1 MKQLK
6 NISISENKEQL
17 SFKTFLFYYLLSTDF
32 PVVESKFKIFSKYSD
47 IQFLNS
53 NIEDKIYLL
62 YLNRV
67 NINEILYDEEAF
79 INISNNKENTNLKSY
94 FYLHLLIS
102 ENKNIVNYIYNI
114 EFIRD
119 INSNQKNIDDNKIY
133 KKLIIAK
140 IIIEIID
147 NYRASDN
154 YNENE
159 EKEELYNIEIEN
171 KDIINNNINNLK

>member
-32 PVVESKFKIFSKYSD
+32 PIIESKFKIFSKYSD

-79 INISNNKENTNLKSY
+79 INISNN
-94 FYLHLLIS
+94 
-102 ENKNIVNYIYNI
+102 
-114 EFIRD
+114 
-119 INSNQKNIDDNKIY
+119 
-133 KKLIIAK
+133 
-140 IIIEIID
+140 
-147 NYRASDN
+147 
-154 YNENE
+154 
-159 EKEELYNIEIEN
+159 
-171 KDIINNNINNLK
+171 